1 MPFSYPKRV
10 FNIFPLRDLPDVTV
24 IDGMGERNRRVLICR
39 SPWRSERVVYPF
51 LRPLYKERRQKMILS
66 YQNPLGSSQS
76 SLLPSGCTLSNNTF
90 TIVISH
96 EQTILFPET
105 PCPSKAQDGSIRARM
120 AETQDLSHL
129 PFSQNLKQGLVTS
142 YFRRD

>member
-51 LRPLYKERRQKMILS
+51 LRPLYKERRQKVILS

-76 SLLPSGCTLSNNTF
+76 SLLPSGCTPYPTVRSAPLSAMNKPF
-90 TIVISH
+90 LSQKHHVLIKL
-96 EQTILFPET
+96 EM
-105 PCPSKAQDGSIRARM
+105 ARSG
-120 AETQDLSHL
+120 QGWRRLKICL
-129 PFSQNLKQGLVTS
+129 PFLYSVNI
-142 YFRRD
+142 FPA